1 MCATATSRR
10 RSNEVALGHLAGTVA
25 ESSLLNLPSFS
36 GHPLL
41 GAEASADL
49 EKGQAAEAVVSSCF
63 ASSGRVDLEKGQA
76 EGVVSACLGALS
88 GRAALEKGQTEVVI
102 VASGS
107 ERS

>member
-1 MCATATSRR
+1 M
-10 RSNEVALGHLAGTVA
+10 AGTVA

-49 EKGQAAEAVVSSCF
+49 EKGQAAEAVVSPCF
-63 ASSGRVDLEKGQA
+63 VSSGRVDLEKGQA
-76 EGVVSACLGALS
+76 EGVVSACFGAEEALS

-102 VASGS
+102 VG
-107 ERS
+107 RYF

>member
-1 MCATATSRR
+1 M
-10 RSNEVALGHLAGTVA
+10 AGNVA
-25 ESSLLNLPSFS
+25 ESSLLTLPSFS

-41 GAEASADL
+41 GAEASEDL
-49 EKGQAAEAVVSSCF
+49 EKGQAAEAVVSPCF

-102 VASGS
+102 VKMIPTNPTHQN
-107 ERS
+107 RNFQIQNR